1 MSRIFLV
8 GTLVIAG
15 ACGTQRSIH
24 LTLDDLDDLDRGFAC
39 GDDSITLTNALATV
53 RAQVFDLPFND
64 DPVVWVVFTG
74 VDLINVFDDNLCDDA
89 MIVGNTFQSVDFG
102 YTMTSGSVTLLSTDD
117 GVRFEATD
125 AVLTPDPVY
134 DELSEASASDASAVD
149 VGGFASDIVV
159 RAGLPEDTLPR

>member
-1 MSRIFLV
+1 
-8 GTLVIAG
+8 
-15 ACGTQRSIH
+15 
-24 LTLDDLDDLDRGFAC
+24 
-39 GDDSITLTNALATV
+39 
-53 RAQVFDLPFND
+53 
-64 DPVVWVVFTG
+64 
-74 VDLINVFDDNLCDDA
+74 
-89 MIVGNTFQSVDFG
+89 
-102 YTMTSGSVTLLSTDD
+102 DD